1 MKRTVGS
8 VRIGMLSA
16 SVSRRGRATNSFREL
31 LQRSELIVA
40 PGAYDCITARLIA
53 QARFPAVYMTG
64 AGTAA
69 AAGFPDYGLVTMTE
83 MVENARR
90 IAAVVDVPV
99 IADADTGY
107 GSELNVTRT
116 IREFERAGVAAIHLE
131 DQEFPKR
138 CGHLDDKRII
148 DREAFLAK
156 IRAAVAARRD
166 PEFVIIARTDARAV
180 VDFEEAVSRANDALD
195 AGADLAFV
203 EAPQTLE
210 EIAAI
215 PKRVHGPCLLNWVA
229 GGKTPLVDLATV
241 AQLGYR
247 LVIAPGLLLSRV
259 VSACDAALAALRP
272 GGAYPTHADE
282 PPIRA
287 LFERFGAREWDQVRD
302 RVNEPVSRRRT
313 RNRSTRS
320 GRSR

>member
-1 MKRTVGS
+1 MS
-8 VRIGMLSA
+8 
-16 SVSRRGRATNSFREL
+16 SFRAL
-31 LQRSELIVA
+31 LRRSELIVA
-40 PGAYDCITARLIA
+40 PGAYDCITARLIV
-53 QARFPAVYMTG
+53 QAGFPAVYMTG

-69 AAGFPDYGLVTMTE
+69 AAGFPDYGLVTLTE

-90 IAAVVDVPV
+90 IAAVVDAPV

-107 GSELNVTRT
+107 GNELNVTRT
-116 IREFERAGVAAIHLE
+116 VREFEGSGVAAIHLE

-148 DREAFLAK
+148 DREAFLSK
-156 IRAAVAARRD
+156 IRAAAAARRN
-166 PEFVIIARTDARAV
+166 PELVIIARTDARAV
-180 VDFEEAVSRANDALD
+180 VDLDEAVSRANGALD

-203 EAPQTLE
+203 EAPQTLD

-215 PKRVHGPCLLNWVA
+215 PKRVRGPCLLNWVA

-259 VSACDAALAALRP
+259 VSACDAALAALEP
-272 GGAYPTHADE
+272 GGAYPTRADE

-287 LFERFGAREWDQVRD
+287 LFERFGARVWDQVRD
-302 RVNEPVSRRRT
+302 PVNEPASRRHT

-320 GRSR
+320 GRRR

>member
-1 MKRTVGS
+1 MNS
-8 VRIGMLSA
+8 L
-16 SVSRRGRATNSFREL
+16 RAL

-53 QARFPAVYMTG
+53 QGGFPAVYMTG

-90 IAAVVDVPV
+90 IAAVVNVPV

-107 GSELNVTRT
+107 GNELNVTRT
-116 IREFERAGVAAIHLE
+116 IREFERAGVAAVHLE

-148 DREAFLAK
+148 DREAFLSK
-156 IRAAVAARRD
+156 IRAAAAARRN

-180 VDFEEAVSRANDALD
+180 VDLDEAVSRANGALE

-203 EAPQTLE
+203 EAPQTLD

-215 PKRVHGPCLLNWVA
+215 PKRVRGPCLLNWIA
-229 GGKTPLVDLATV
+229 GGKTPLVDLDTV

-247 LVIAPGLLLSRV
+247 LAIAPGLLLSRA
-259 VSACDAALAALRP
+259 VSACESALAKLKAE
-272 GGAYPTHADE
+272 AVYPVNATE
-282 PPIRA
+282 PSVRA
-287 LFERFGAREWDQVRD
+287 LFDRFGTREWDAVRERASESSS
-302 RVNEPVSRRRT
+302 RVLDADLRGRRR
-313 RNRSTRS
+313 R
-320 GRSR
+320 

>member
-1 MKRTVGS
+1 M
-8 VRIGMLSA
+8 A
-16 SVSRRGRATNSFREL
+16 RAMNSLRAL

-40 PGAYDCITARLIA
+40 PGAYDGITARLVA
-53 QARFPAVYMTG
+53 QAGFPAVYMTG

-107 GSELNVTRT
+107 GNELNVTRT
-116 IREFERAGVAAIHLE
+116 VGEFERAGVAAIHLE

-148 DREAFLAK
+148 DRETFLSK
-156 IRAAVAARRD
+156 IRAAVAARRN

-180 VDFEEAVSRANDALD
+180 VDLDEAVTRANGALD

-203 EAPQTLE
+203 EAPQTLD

-215 PKRVHGPCLLNWVA
+215 PKRVRGPCLLNWIA
-229 GGKTPLVDLATV
+229 GGKTPVVDLLTV

-259 VSACDAALAALRP
+259 VSACESALATLRSE
-272 GGAYPTHADE
+272 GVYPVRAGE
-282 PPIRA
+282 PSVRA
-287 LFERFGAREWDQVRD
+287 LFERFGARDWDAVRD
-302 RVNEPVSRRRT
+302 RAAQPASRADDADPPGRRR
-313 RNRSTRS
+313 R
-320 GRSR
+320 

>member
-1 MKRTVGS
+1 MNS
-8 VRIGMLSA
+8 L
-16 SVSRRGRATNSFREL
+16 RAL

-53 QARFPAVYMTG
+53 QGGFPAVYMTG

-90 IAAVVDVPV
+90 IAAVVNVPV

-107 GSELNVTRT
+107 GNELNVTRT
-116 IREFERAGVAAIHLE
+116 IREFERAGVAAVHLE

-148 DREAFLAK
+148 DREAFLSK
-156 IRAAVAARRD
+156 IRAAAAARRN

-180 VDFEEAVSRANDALD
+180 VDLDEAVSRANGALE

-203 EAPQTLE
+203 EAPQTLD

-215 PKRVHGPCLLNWVA
+215 PKRVRGPCLLNWIA
-229 GGKTPLVDLATV
+229 GGKTPLVDLDTV

-247 LVIAPGLLLSRV
+247 LAIAPGLLLSRA
-259 VSACDAALAALRP
+259 VSACESALAKLKAE
-272 GGAYPTHADE
+272 AVYPVNATE
-282 PPIRA
+282 PSVRA
-287 LFERFGAREWDQVRD
+287 LFDRFGTREWDAVRERASESTS
-302 RVNEPVSRRRT
+302 RVLDADPREPRRR
-313 RNRSTRS
+313 
-320 GRSR
+320 

>member
-1 MKRTVGS
+1 MNS
-8 VRIGMLSA
+8 L
-16 SVSRRGRATNSFREL
+16 RAL

-53 QARFPAVYMTG
+53 QGGFPAVYMTG

-90 IAAVVDVPV
+90 IAAVVNVPV

-107 GSELNVTRT
+107 GNELNVTRT
-116 IREFERAGVAAIHLE
+116 IREFERAGVAAVHLE

-148 DREAFLAK
+148 DREAFLSK
-156 IRAAVAARRD
+156 IRAAAAARRT

-180 VDFEEAVSRANDALD
+180 VDLDEAVSRANGALE

-203 EAPQTLE
+203 EAPQTLD

-215 PKRVHGPCLLNWVA
+215 PKRVRGPCLLNWIA
-229 GGKTPLVDLATV
+229 GGKTPLVDLDTV

-247 LVIAPGLLLSRV
+247 LAIAPGLLLSRA
-259 VSACDAALAALRP
+259 VSACESALAKLKAE
-272 GGAYPTHADE
+272 AVYPVNATE
-282 PPIRA
+282 PSVRA
-287 LFERFGAREWDQVRD
+287 LFDRFGAREWDAVRERASESSS
-302 RVNEPVSRRRT
+302 RVLDADLRGRRR
-313 RNRSTRS
+313 R
-320 GRSR
+320 

>member
-1 MKRTVGS
+1 MSSLKALLLRP
-8 VRIGMLSA
+8 
-16 SVSRRGRATNSFREL
+16 EL
-31 LQRSELIVA
+31 VIA
-40 PGAYDCITARLIA
+40 PGAYDCITARLVV

-90 IAAVVDVPV
+90 IAAVANVPV

-107 GSELNVTRT
+107 GNELNVTRT
-116 IREFERAGVAAIHLE
+116 VREFERAGVAAIHLE

-148 DREAFLAK
+148 DREAFFSK
-156 IRAAVAARRD
+156 IRAAVQARSR
-166 PEFVIIARTDARAV
+166 PEFAIIARTDARAV
-180 VDFEEAVSRANDALD
+180 VDLDEAVSRANGALA
-195 AGADLAFV
+195 AGADAAFV

-215 PKRVHGPCLLNWVA
+215 PKKVRGPCLLNWIA
-229 GGKTPLVDLATV
+229 GGKTPLVDLRRI

-247 LVIAPGLLLSRV
+247 VAIAPGLLLSRV
-259 VSACDAALAALRP
+259 VSACESALAAIEP
-272 GGAYPTHADE
+272 DGAYPVRGDE
-282 PPIRA
+282 PSVRS

-302 RVNEPVSRRRT
+302 RVNEPAGRSDVADGRAPGRRR
-313 RNRSTRS
+313 R
-320 GRSR
+320 

>member
-1 MKRTVGS
+1 MSSLTA
-8 VRIGMLSA
+8 LL
-16 SVSRRGRATNSFREL
+16 RRP
-31 LQRSELIVA
+31 ELIVA
-40 PGAYDCITARLIA
+40 PGAYDCITARLVV
-53 QARFPAVYMTG
+53 QAGFPAVYMTG

-83 MVENARR
+83 VVENARR

-107 GSELNVTRT
+107 GNELNVTRT
-116 IREFERAGVAAIHLE
+116 VLEFERAGVAAIHLE

-148 DREAFLAK
+148 DREAFLSK
-156 IRAAVAARRD
+156 VRAAVAARRN

-180 VDFEEAVSRANDALD
+180 VDLDEAVSRANGAID

-203 EAPQTLE
+203 EAPQTLD

-215 PKRVHGPCLLNWVA
+215 PKRVRGPCLLNWIA
-229 GGKTPLVDLATV
+229 GGKTPLVDLDTV

-247 LVIAPGLLLSRV
+247 LAIAPGLLLSRV
-259 VSACDAALAALRP
+259 VSACESALAALKTQ
-272 GGAYPTHADE
+272 GVYPVNATE
-282 PPIRA
+282 PSVRA
-287 LFERFGAREWDQVRD
+287 LFERFGAHEWDAVRARTSESTSRAD
-302 RVNEPVSRRRT
+302 DADPPGRRR
-313 RNRSTRS
+313 R
-320 GRSR
+320 